1 MTSFVDE
8 NRADFGVEPIC
19 AELPIAPSVY
29 YEHKRREREPDR
41 CSARCRRDGELRPQI
56 RRVWESNFGVYGA
69 RKVWRQLH
77 REGIGV
83 ARCTVER
90 LMRQEGLKG
99 VVRGETKRTTIPDD
113 SAARPADLVDRS
125 FEADRPD
132 RLWLSDITY
141 VPTWSGFVYAALVID
156 AYSRFIVG
164 WRVSNSSANRPG
176 SRRARASTLG
186 PATRHSRSPDQRLV
200 HHSAAGGQYLSI
212 RYTNRLTEAGIEPSV
227 GSVGDS
233 YDNALAE
240 SVIGLYKTELIHKR
254 APWKDLDQVEYATLE
269 YVDWFNHRRLLEPI
283 GDIPPSREGGQLP
296 SSTKASPAS
305 WTQVKHSPGNPV
317 RFTSPWTTVFPNGVP
332 AKNGRQYTH
341 GAGKL
346 KLLQGHIRFEPKPSP
361 RTGDRPTDPWKGA
374 PHARFQRGQ
383 TRPRSNRATHAQ
395 WPPKNRTP
403 PMGHHPFQGFHPTHS
418 TIPA

>member
-29 YEHKRREREPDR
+29 YEHKRREREPEC

-90 LMRQEGLKG
+90 LMRLEGLKG
-99 VVRGETKRTTIPDD
+99 VVRGETKRTTIPDED
-113 SAARPADLVDRS
+113 AARPADLVDRS

-164 WRVSNSSANRPG
+164 WRVSNSLRTDLALDALEQAIWARRPDT
-176 SRRARASTLG
+176 AD
-186 PATRHSRSPDQRLV
+186 PDRGLV
-200 HHSAAGGQYLSI
+200 HHSD
-212 RYTNRLTEAGIEPSV
+212 AGIEPSV

-283 GDIPPSREGGQLP
+283 GHIPPAEKEANYHQEH
-296 SSTKASPAS
+296 TPAPLAG
-305 WTQVKHSPGNPV
+305 VK
-317 RFTSPWTTVFPNGVP
+317 
-332 AKNGRQYTH
+332 
-341 GAGKL
+341 
-346 KLLQGHIRFEPKPSP
+346 
-361 RTGDRPTDPWKGA
+361 
-374 PHARFQRGQ
+374 
-383 TRPRSNRATHAQ
+383 
-395 WPPKNRTP
+395 
-403 PMGHHPFQGFHPTHS
+403 
-418 TIPA
+418 